1 MRLGGVGHGRVASA
15 GFGDAIG
22 PRKIGPRNSVARL
35 GHAVRR
41 RDSSLRCMA
50 AVRNC
55 DAKPRSAATVWAR
68 FETAIRRPNSALRFG
83 APVRR
88 PRGGRTPRMRAARAQ
103 PSIACSMRASTE
115 GQPRFIPS

>member
-1 MRLGGVGHGRVASA
+1 
-15 GFGDAIG
+15 
-22 PRKIGPRNSVARL
+22 
-35 GHAVRR
+35 
-41 RDSSLRCMA
+41 MA

-55 DAKPRSAATVWAR
+55 DAKPRFAATVWAR

-83 APVRR
+83 
-88 PRGGRTPRMRAARAQ
+88 GRAAGAQ

>member
-1 MRLGGVGHGRVASA
+1 MTARKGGRFGCATRGVGHGRIASA
-15 GFGDAIG
+15 GFGDA
-22 PRKIGPRNSVARL
+22 IGPRNSVARL

-55 DAKPRSAATVWAR
+55 DAKPRSAAMVWAR

-83 APVRR
+83 
-88 PRGGRTPRMRAARAQ
+88 GRAAGAQ
-103 PSIACSMRASTE
+103 PSIAGSMRASTE